1 MQITLYLFP
10 LVSTNSREYKRQSKT
25 GDKRELI
32 FVIIRSTSKGAF
44 SIKHCDFVF
53 KQNATAKPQ

>member
-25 GDKRELI
+25 EIKESLYLWLYGLHQKAPFQSNI
-32 FVIIRSTSKGAF
+32 VISF
-44 SIKHCDFVF
+44 
-53 KQNATAKPQ
+53 